1 METRSRQGSEVQTEN
16 QDEEPNG
23 SLREFV
29 PAWVS
34 VPGGLVDFSS
44 YWCWDFHSQPS
55 LELTE
60 HDPEKRK
67 YSSSSSCGGKKCL
80 VDVRGQK
87 RRGRRASLNTQSF
100 KSPKKVSNSSRG
112 PWKHHSE
119 QLGTGKWGSIHTD
132 WPKRW
137 KIVETL
143 AGLKSHD
150 FSCNIQMGRSGFGLN
165 NMKASIQP
173 GINTSH

>member
-1 METRSRQGSEVQTEN
+1 METRSRQVSEVQTEN

-34 VPGGLVDFSS
+34 VPDGLGDFSS
-44 YWCWDFHSQPS
+44 CWCWGFHSQPS

-67 YSSSSSCGGKKCL
+67 YSSSSSCGGKKKCL
-80 VDVRGQK
+80 VDVRGQR
-87 RRGRRASLNTQSF
+87 RRGRRASLNTQNF
-100 KSPKKVSNSSRG
+100 KSSKKVSNSSRG

-119 QLGTGKWGSIHTD
+119 QPGTGPAHSDGPVRIWLKQHESIHPAWYQHITLMEVECCVEELLG
-132 WPKRW
+132 KRW
-137 KIVETL
+137 
-143 AGLKSHD
+143 A
-150 FSCNIQMGRSGFGLN
+150 
-165 NMKASIQP
+165 P
-173 GINTSH
+173 